1 MRASSA
7 KAKGRRAAAEFQ
19 QLLLAR
25 FPELHPDDIRITPS
39 GVNGE
44 DLQLS
49 PKARELLNFHFEIK
63 NQERFN
69 IWEALKQSKNHG
81 KSKPVVVFK
90 RNRTPFHVCMEVETF
105 LDLIAG

>member
-1 MRASSA
+1 MKPKSS
-7 KAKGRRAAAEFQ
+7 KAKGRRAAVEVQ
-19 QLLLAR
+19 QLLLSR
-25 FPELHPDDIRITPS
+25 FPELHSDDIRVTSS

-49 PKARELLNFHFEIK
+49 PKAREILNFHFEIK

-69 IWEALKQSKNHG
+69 IWDALKQSKNHG
-81 KSKPVVVFK
+81 NSKPVVVFK